1 MIPKTTPSRWIQRLA
16 GLLGAASLVLAIA
29 CGGAETAPEEAAEDT
44 AAEDTAAAPAP
55 AAEEGGA
62 PRVYF
67 VEPTDGAVLSVA
79 EPVHVMF
86 EVENFQIEPVGE
98 GMVHEGFGHHHL
110 AIDGECLPAGTVIPT
125 AEPWIHFGDGSN
137 MIEVPLSAGEHTL
150 TLQIG
155 DGEHRTLDEPGL
167 CTSITVTVEEAG
179 EESAE
184 G

>member
-1 MIPKTTPSRWIQRLA
+1 MIPTSFPRRWIARLA
-16 GLLGAASLVLAIA
+16 GVLGAMSLVLTIG
-29 CGGAETAPEEAAEDT
+29 CGEAADTTSEEAAE
-44 AAEDTAAAPAP
+44 ETAAADQTATQE
-55 AAEEGGA
+55 AA

-67 VEPTDGAVLSVA
+67 VEPTDGAVISAA

-86 EVENFQIEPVGE
+86 EVENFEIEPVGE
-98 GMVHEGFGHHHL
+98 GMIHEGFGHHHL
-110 AIDGECLPAGTVIPT
+110 AIDGECLPPGTVIPT

-137 MIEVPLSAGEHTL
+137 MIEVPLTPGQHTL

-167 CTSITVTVEEAG
+167 CTSITVTVEESG
-179 EESAE
+179 EEPAE